1 MMSAFSPA
9 IKSSQFFTAPAV
21 PSALSSRRYCMRT
34 PKPLPSPKYRSICS
48 GRQAVVQQRSRKPQ
62 RFKSATMCSS
72 IGAPSSSAIGLG
84 TAPWV
89 TGASRVPLPPAK
101 MTAFIFL

>member
-72 IGAPSSSAIGLG
+72 IGAPSSSAMGLG
-84 TAPWV
+84 TAP
-89 TGASRVPLPPAK
+89 
-101 MTAFIFL
+101 